1 MKYCVY
7 SAVQKIQKQKYK
19 ERGKK
24 EERFLKLFPN
34 CCSEVINLEG
44 RKHEVF
50 YVPPCRDLF
59 CSSNAWLLKLWR
71 LQKVE
76 LNDSLWRPP
85 HNCMGHDQCPKNAG
99 CSISAASSH
108 ILQGTEAQLPLVV
121 STQLTQLLR
130 DKKTTCSDLIL
141 KGNLII
147 WEGKIALN
155 SMGP

>member
-1 MKYCVY
+1 MKYFVY

-59 CSSNAWLLKLWR
+59 CSSNAWLLKL
-71 LQKVE
+71 
-76 LNDSLWRPP
+76 
-85 HNCMGHDQCPKNAG
+85 
-99 CSISAASSH
+99 
-108 ILQGTEAQLPLVV
+108 
-121 STQLTQLLR
+121 
-130 DKKTTCSDLIL
+130 
-141 KGNLII
+141 
-147 WEGKIALN
+147 
-155 SMGP
+155 